1 MRPMPGGKQLGS
13 ESMMHRTG
21 HLRCRRRRA
30 AAVVEMAVVTPLL
43 LTLLFGII
51 EYGWVFMIKQTM
63 TNAAR
68 EGCRVATLQGST
80 DSQITSTIASYLS
93 GTGLN
98 ASNYTVALTHAT
110 QANPIEKV
118 ILTVRYCD
126 VSLMAGFFGVKDW
139 SIGSTCSMRKE
150 GM

>member
-1 MRPMPGGKQLGS
+1 
-13 ESMMHRTG
+13 MMHGTG
-21 HLRCRRRRA
+21 HNGRRLRRA

-98 ASNYTVALTHAT
+98 AADYTVRLTHAT
-110 QANPIEKV
+110 AGSPTE
-118 ILTVRYCD
+118 TVVVTVPYAK
-126 VSLMAGFFGVKDW
+126 VSLVGGFFGVKNW
-139 SIGSTCSMRKE
+139 SLGSTCSMRKE

>member
-1 MRPMPGGKQLGS
+1 MGS
-13 ESMMHRTG
+13 EAMIQRTG
-21 HLRCRRRRA
+21 HFRGRRRRA

-51 EYGWVFMIKQTM
+51 EYGWLFMIKQTM

-80 DSQITSTIASYLS
+80 DGQITGTITSYLT
-93 GTGLN
+93 GTGL
-98 ASNYTVALTHAT
+98 AGADYTVTLTHAT
-110 QANPIEKV
+110 PGNPTE
-118 ILTVRYCD
+118 TVVVTVPYRN
-126 VSLMAGFFGVKDW
+126 VSLLGGFFGSTDW
-139 SIGSTCSMRKE
+139 SLGSTCSMRKE